1 MRKSMVFSDGGF
13 HFRMCSSVPI
23 LYGVLRHVKM
33 RPSLPPTRMSSV
45 TVSLASLWTRRRD
58 NGVTIGPIRTV
69 LVEHAIAAIATQGSA
84 MARAGDR

>member
-1 MRKSMVFSDGGF
+1 
-13 HFRMCSSVPI
+13 
-23 LYGVLRHVKM
+23 
-33 RPSLPPTRMSSV
+33 
-45 TVSLASLWTRRRD
+45 LWTRRRD